1 MQWLQIALIFFENGI
16 FFHLQPT
23 SGWEGVNWTMGKF
36 RHIFLGLVGGVKPRK
51 LIENGPGSMQCIL
64 CTCRTRKSKNYFLK
78 IIFSMKFSWIDSST
92 SYYGPVSTMTT
103 KFFENSKIN
112 FTIQQINQLNYN
124 FLSMDLS
131 TSAHAMTSL
140 LSFWKHDA
148 DTMSALL
155 SSPSSNHLPF
165 QCTIVARW
173 SRVHSQR
180 RNNICEHCAYQHGG
194 VAGVLADTQR
204 AGFKGQRPFTTS
216 NILCSP

>member
-1 MQWLQIALIFFENGI
+1 
-16 FFHLQPT
+16 
-23 SGWEGVNWTMGKF
+23 
-36 RHIFLGLVGGVKPRK
+36 
-51 LIENGPGSMQCIL
+51 
-64 CTCRTRKSKNYFLK
+64 
-78 IIFSMKFSWIDSST
+78 
-92 SYYGPVSTMTT
+92 MTT

-216 NILCSP
+216 NILLFIIFFNDDTFILFLSVFNCQTDNKRCWMCIHHPLYNI

>member
-1 MQWLQIALIFFENGI
+1 M
-16 FFHLQPT
+16 
-23 SGWEGVNWTMGKF
+23 
-36 RHIFLGLVGGVKPRK
+36 KPRK
-51 LIENGPGSMQCIL
+51 LIENCPGSTPRIL

-78 IIFSMKFSWIDSST
+78 IIFSMRFSSIDSST

-140 LSFWKHDA
+140 LSFWKHGA

-155 SSPSSNHLPF
+155 SSPSSNHLPL
-165 QCTIVARW
+165 
-173 SRVHSQR
+173 SRDEVESIHNDETTFVNTVRTSTEVLRASSQTPR
-180 RNNICEHCAYQHGG
+180 
-194 VAGVLADTQR
+194 
-204 AGFKGQRPFTTS
+204 GQGLRDSVPLPPQTS
-216 NILCSP
+216 FCSP